1 MKKIL
6 FVLASLLVYVGIS
19 KATVESN
26 IIPEDAIRVRV
37 IANSNSDLD
46 QAIKSEVKDSLVNY
60 LKGLLEK
67 TPSVDMAINQIESN
81 LERINNIV
89 ESTLDNRDTFKI
101 NYGLNYF
108 PPKEYKGV
116 TYDGGY
122 YNSLV
127 VTIGEGLG
135 DNWWCVLFPPLCLI
149 EAEEGTEVE
158 YRSYITDIINKYF

>member
-6 FVLASLLVYVGIS
+6 FVLVSLSIYIGIS
-19 KATVESN
+19 QVTVESN
-26 IIPEDAIRVRV
+26 LIPEDAIRVRV
-37 IANSNSDLD
+37 IANSNSDSD
-46 QAIKSEVKDSLVNY
+46 QSIKSEVKESLVNY
-60 LKGLLEK
+60 LKELLDK

-89 ESTLDNRDTFKI
+89 ETTLDNRDTFKI

-149 EAEEGTEVE
+149 EAEEGTDVE